1 MKCPVC
7 GGAELVLSTQDL
19 PYTYKGKTTT
29 LPAVTG
35 DFCDMCGDMLLAGEQ
50 ADRLYRLMRAFANQV
65 DDVGPVK
72 PSNLKPP
79 TGEVLSHDEAMERAL
94 QRDDEELRQRIA
106 ERARIKR
113 LSGESGE
120 AAP

>member
-7 GGAELVLSTQDL
+7 GGAELVRSTQDL

-29 LPAVTG
+29 IPAVTG
-35 DFCDMCGDMLLAGEQ
+35 DFCDVCGDMLLDGEQ
-50 ADRLYRLMRAFANQV
+50 GDRLSSLARAFANKV

-72 PSNLKPP
+72 PPNWQPP
-79 TGEVLSHDEAMERAL
+79 TGKVLSDDEAMERAL
-94 QRDDEELRQRIA
+94 QRDDEELMARIA

-113 LSGESGE
+113 LSGG
-120 AAP
+120 ATQ